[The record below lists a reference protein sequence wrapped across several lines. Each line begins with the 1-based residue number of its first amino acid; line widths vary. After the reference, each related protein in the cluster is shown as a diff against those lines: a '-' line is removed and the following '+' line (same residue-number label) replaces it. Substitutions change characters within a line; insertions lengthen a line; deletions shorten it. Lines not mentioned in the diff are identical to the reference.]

1 MNIVYSSS
9 DLYAPIAGVSLYSLL
24 ESNRDADEINIY
36 IIDNG
41 ISRENREKFQAM
53 CREFGRNIEFYPI
66 MDIEKLVGST
76 VDIGKWNISTFARL
90 FEARVFPESVR
101 KVIHVD
107 CDTIVTG
114 SLQPLWDLDMG
125 ETIVAGAMDC
135 LSPGYRREIGLR
147 EDATYLNAGV
157 IVLNLEQIRKRGIEE
172 KFKAHISHNAKLTYV
187 DQAVLNACLSDED
200 KLVVPLEYNIYAVIY
215 YVNYRNLLRLRRAKD
230 FYTQEQVLHAKA
242 HPVVV
247 HFSACFIDGSRPWM
261 ENNVHPMLDAY
272 LDCKRRSPWAEEPL
286 WPDNRGKGKLLL
298 TKVIRRMP
306 QWLMSSA
313 VGVVHGVLVPIRNM
327 HRK

>member
-9 DLYAPIAGVSLYSLL
+9 NLYAPIAGVSLFSLL
-24 ESNRDADEINIY
+24 ESNRDARELNVY

-41 ISRENREKFQAM
+41 ISAENREKFRKM
-53 CREFGRNIEFYPI
+53 CDNFGRNIEFYPI
-66 MDIEKLVGST
+66 MDIEKLTGSA

-90 FEARVFPESVR
+90 FEASLFPKSVR

-114 SLQPLWDLDMG
+114 SLQPLWELDMG
-125 ETIVAGAMDC
+125 EKIVAGAMDC
-135 LSPGYRREIGLR
+135 LSPGYRREIGLPD
-147 EDATYLNAGV
+147 DATYLNAGV
-157 IVLNLEQIRKRGIEE
+157 IALNLAEIRKRRIEE
-172 KFKAHISHNAKLTYV
+172 KFKDHISRNAKLTYV
-187 DQAVLNACLSDED
+187 DQAVLNACLSDEE
-200 KLVVPLEYNIYAVIY
+200 KMVVPLEYNIYAVIY
-215 YVNYRNLLRLRRAKD
+215 YVNYKNLLRLRRTKD
-230 FYTQEQVLHAKA
+230 FYTEEQVRHAKDN
-242 HPVVV
+242 PVVV

-261 ENNVHPMLDAY
+261 ENNVHPMLGAY
-272 LDCKRRSPWAEEPL
+272 LDYKARSPWAEEPL
-286 WPDNRGKGKLLL
+286 WPDNRGKGKKLL
-298 TKVIRRMP
+298 TTVIRRMP

>member
-24 ESNRDADEINIY
+24 ESNRDAEELNIY

-41 ISRENREKFQAM
+41 ISRENREKFQSM
-53 CREFGRNIEFYPI
+53 CREFGRNIVFYPI
-66 MDIEKLVGST
+66 MDIEKLTGSA

-90 FEARVFPESVR
+90 FEASLFPETVR

-114 SLQPLWDLDMG
+114 SLQPLWDLDLG
-125 ETIVAGAMDC
+125 ERIVAGAMDC
-135 LSPGYRREIGLR
+135 LSPGYRREIGLG
-147 EDATYLNAGV
+147 EDAIYLNAGV
-157 IVLNLEQIRKRGIEE
+157 ILLNLEQIRKRGIEE
-172 KFKAHISHNAKLTYV
+172 KFKAHISRNAKLTYV
-187 DQAVLNACLSDED
+187 DQAVLNACLGDGD

-230 FYTQEQVLHAKA
+230 FYTEKQVSHAKD

-272 LDCKRRSPWAEEPL
+272 LDYKSRSPWADEPL
-286 WPDNRGKGKLLL
+286 WQDNRGKGKRII
-298 TKVIRRMP
+298 TKIIRWMP
-306 QWLMSSA
+306 QWLMCSL
-313 VGVVHGVLVPIRNM
+313 VGVVHGVLVPYRNM

>member
-24 ESNRDADEINIY
+24 ESNRDAGELNVY

-41 ISRENREKFQAM
+41 ISRENREKFRNM
-53 CREFGRNIEFYPI
+53 CREFGRNITFYPI
-66 MDIEKLVGST
+66 MDIEKLTGSA

-90 FEARVFPESVR
+90 FEASLFPESVR

-114 SLQPLWDLDMG
+114 SLQPLWELDMG
-125 ETIVAGAMDC
+125 EKIVAGAMDC
-135 LSPGYRREIGLR
+135 LSPGYRREIGLH

-172 KFKAHISHNAKLTYV
+172 KFKEHISRNAKLTYV
-187 DQAVLNACLSDED
+187 DQAVLNACLSDEE
-200 KLVVPLEYNIYAVIY
+200 KKVVPLAYNIYAVIY
-215 YVNYRNLLRLRRAKD
+215 YVNYRNLLRLRRAKEY
-230 FYTQEQVLHAKA
+230 YTEEQVRHAIDN
-242 HPVVV
+242 PVVV

-272 LDCKRRSPWAEEPL
+272 LDYKRRSPWAEEPL
-286 WPDNRGKGKLLL
+286 WPDHRGKGKRIIN
-298 TKVIRRMP
+298 KIIRHMP
-306 QWLMSSA
+306 QWLMCSL

>member
-24 ESNRDADEINIY
+24 DSNRDAEEISIY

-41 ISRENREKFQAM
+41 ISLENQKKFRQI
-53 CREFGRNIEFYPI
+53 CQEFGRNIAFYPI
-66 MDIEKLVGST
+66 MDIEKLTGST

-90 FEARVFPESVR
+90 FEASLFPESVR

-114 SLQPLWDLDMG
+114 SLQPLWELDMG
-125 ETIVAGAMDC
+125 DRIVAGAMDC
-135 LSPGYRREIGLR
+135 LSPGYRREIGLPD
-147 EDATYLNAGV
+147 DATYLNAGV

-172 KFKAHISHNAKLTYV
+172 QFKDHISRNAKLTYV
-187 DQAVLNACLSDED
+187 DQAVLNACLSDEE
-200 KLVVPLEYNIYAVIY
+200 KMVVPLEYNAYAVIY
-215 YVNYRNLLRLRRAKD
+215 YVNYRNLLRLRRPKK
-230 FYTQEQVLHAKA
+230 FYTEEQVHHAKN

-272 LDCKRRSPWAEEPL
+272 LDYKRRSPWADEPL
-286 WPDNRGKGKLLL
+286 WPDRRSKGKRLLN
-298 TKVIRRMP
+298 TVIRRMP
-306 QWLMSSA
+306 QWLMSSG
-313 VGVVHGVLVPIRNM
+313 VGLVHGVLVPLRNM
-327 HRK
+327 NRK